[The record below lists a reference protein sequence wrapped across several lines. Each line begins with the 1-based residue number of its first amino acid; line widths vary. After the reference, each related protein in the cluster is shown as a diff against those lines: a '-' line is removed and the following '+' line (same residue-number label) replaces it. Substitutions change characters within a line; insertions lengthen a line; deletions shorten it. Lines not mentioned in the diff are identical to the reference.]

1 MIQVSSPSHCSQQK
15 LLLLAFTLEMLCEA
29 QVDDILGDPRLHPHY
44 LEDKQTQKPFKGT
57 EQHLRME
64 SAV

>member
-1 MIQVSSPSHCSQQK
+1 MIQVSSLSHCSQQK
-15 LLLLAFTLEMLCEA
+15 LLLPAVTLEMLCEA
-29 QVDDILGDPRLHPHY
+29 QVNDILGEHRLHPHY

>member
-1 MIQVSSPSHCSQQK
+1 MQK
-15 LLLLAFTLEMLCEA
+15 LLLPAFTLEVLCEA
-29 QVDDILGDPRLHPHY
+29 QVNDILGDPRLHPHY
-44 LEDKQTQKPFKGT
+44 LKDKQTQKPFNGT